1 MKKFFQVLCAGVKC
15 PKQTFKCHVTSEAIA
30 SDPKNMKNII
40 ECQDK
45 DGKVLQ
51 KEEGTEHNPHPEDQ
65 PPFSRV
71 ATISRDGTISVEDSR
86 NNVMQIG
93 GNTKMTKV
101 SFHLIFA

>member
-1 MKKFFQVLCAGVKC
+1 
-15 PKQTFKCHVTSEAIA
+15 
-30 SDPKNMKNII
+30 MKNII

-101 SFHLIFA
+101 SFHLIFV